1 MKAIG
6 IDLGTTNSLVAAVM
20 GDKARTIPDEHGRA
34 ILPSAVF
41 YGSGGVIVGHA
52 ARDAAADNPRD
63 TLLSFKRL
71 MGRHASEVGDDALGT
86 YQLEQ
91 DAQVLRIITGHR
103 KVTPV
108 EASSEV
114 LKVLAARASKALGE
128 PVDRAVVTVPA
139 YFDDA
144 QRQATRQAARLA
156 GLQVMRLLNEPTA
169 AALAYGLDKRPEG
182 RFAVFDLGG
191 GTFDLSLLHLV
202 DGVFEVLATGG
213 DTRLGG
219 DDFDLAVAISMLER
233 AEVDLETA
241 SPELRR
247 RAMDAATA
255 AKERLTDHYETDYT
269 LMLDD
274 DRRFVHRLG
283 RDAFEQIVGPVLERV
298 AAPCKQALRDAGL
311 RPEQLDGVVLVGGS
325 TRSPFVQRYVGALFS
340 QRPLGDIDPEEVVA
354 IGAAIQ
360 ADLLSGADSEL
371 RILDGGDVLLL
382 DVTPLSLG
390 LETMGGVVEKVI
402 PRGSP
407 IPASRAQEFTT
418 FKDGQS
424 AMDVHVLQGEREL
437 VDDCR
442 SLARFRL
449 DGIPPV
455 AAGMAR
461 VRVSFQVDADGI
473 LRVSAEEVSS
483 GVAQSV
489 TVRPTHGLTDEQVEE
504 MLQASLDHAEADV
517 FERLLRGA
525 RVEAERVLMPLER
538 AMSEDGDLLTG
549 DERTAIEAAI
559 ADLKTAAQGDD
570 HRVVQDLTEILDRV
584 SAGFAQRRMNRALR
598 EELVDRNVDDI

>member
-1 MKAIG
+1 M
-6 IDLGTTNSLVAAVM
+6 
-20 GDKARTIPDEHGRA
+20 
-34 ILPSAVF
+34 
-41 YGSGGVIVGHA
+41 
-52 ARDAAADNPRD
+52 
-63 TLLSFKRL
+63 
-71 MGRHASEVGDDALGT
+71 
-86 YQLEQ
+86 
-91 DAQVLRIITGHR
+91 LRIVAGDR

-108 EASSEV
+108 EASSEI
-114 LKVLAARASKALGE
+114 LKVLAARASKAMGG

-169 AALAYGLDKRPEG
+169 AALAYGLDKRAEG

-219 DDFDLAVAISMLER
+219 DDFDLALALAMLDR
-233 AEVDLETA
+233 AEVELESA

-247 RAMDAATA
+247 RAVDAATA
-255 AKERLTDHYETDYT
+255 AKESLTNHYETDFT
-269 LMLDD
+269 LLLDD
-274 DRRFVHRLG
+274 GRRFVHRLG
-283 RDAFEQIVGPVLERV
+283 RDAFDQIVDPVLERV
-298 AAPCKQALRDAGL
+298 AGPCKQALRDAGL
-311 RPEQLDGVVLVGGS
+311 RADQLDGVVLVGGS
-325 TRSPFVQRYVGALFS
+325 TRSPFVQRYVGELFG
-340 QRPLGDIDPEEVVA
+340 QRPLGDIDPDEVVA
-354 IGAAIQ
+354 LGAAIQ
-360 ADLLSGADSEL
+360 ADLLSADSAL

-418 FKDGQS
+418 FKDGQT

-449 DGIPPV
+449 EGIPPV

-473 LRVSAEEVSS
+473 LRVSAEEISS
-483 GVAQSV
+483 GTAQSV
-489 TVRPTHGLTDEQVEE
+489 TVQPAHGLTDEQVEQ

-525 RVEAERVLMPLER
+525 RVEAERVLMPLQR
-538 AMSEDGDLLTG
+538 AMAEDGDLLND
-549 DERTAIEAAI
+549 DERGAIGAAI
-559 ADLKTAAQGDD
+559 ADLKTAAEGDD

-584 SAGFAQRRMNRALR
+584 SAGFAQRRMDRALR